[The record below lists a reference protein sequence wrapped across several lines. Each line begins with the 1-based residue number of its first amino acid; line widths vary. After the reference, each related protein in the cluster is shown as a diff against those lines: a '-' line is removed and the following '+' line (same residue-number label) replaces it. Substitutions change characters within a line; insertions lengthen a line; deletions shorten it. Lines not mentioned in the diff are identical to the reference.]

1 MKQRIFRAHCTNPSP
16 KLAEGEGEGA
26 EYTVFVEADTP
37 EQASMR
43 IQVSLSTLSGLSIE
57 EVSFYNLHSWNEL
70 ISFGVS
76 EDTDFR
82 AFEVGWKGGGW

>member
-1 MKQRIFRAHCTNPSP
+1 MKHRIFRAHCTRPAP
-16 KLAEGEGEGA
+16 TLAGGEES

-57 EVSFYNLHSWNEL
+57 EV
-70 ISFGVS
+70 
-76 EDTDFR
+76 DF
-82 AFEVGWKGGGW
+82 

>member
-1 MKQRIFRAHCTNPSP
+1 MKHRIFRAHCTNPAP
-16 KLAEGEGEGA
+16 KLAENEEA

-57 EVSFYNLHSWNEL
+57 DGRFLQPTLLERVSILWSQ
-70 ISFGVS
+70 
-76 EDTDFR
+76 
-82 AFEVGWKGGGW
+82 